1 MKLLVDINV
10 LLDVFQQRQPWAGDA
25 SRLLTAVEQGRAT
38 AYVAGH
44 TVTTAH
50 YVVARTQGKQAASMM
65 VSELLRFVEI
75 VPVEKAD
82 FHDALALGFA
92 DFEDAVQA
100 VCARKADAEAIVT
113 RDADGF
119 AGTSLRVV
127 SAATALHLLGAP
139 G

>member
-10 LLDVFQQRQPWAGDA
+10 LLDVFRQRQPWAADGA
-25 SRLLTAVEQGRAT
+25 RLLTAVEEGRAT

-50 YVVARTQGKQAASMM
+50 YVVERTQGTQAAAL
-65 VSELLRFVEI
+65 VVCELLRLVET
-75 VPVEKAD
+75 VPVVNAD
-82 FHDALALGFA
+82 LHHAIALGFR

-100 VCARKADAEAIVT
+100 VCAIKIGADAIVT
-113 RDADGF
+113 RDTRGF
-119 AGTSLRVV
+119 ASSPVRVV
-127 SAATALHLLGAP
+127 TPGTALHLVNAG